1 VRHAA
6 HLAGKWGLLGAPLG
20 RNVLRMATQSLYR
33 KYRPQRFRD
42 LVGQEHVTR
51 ALQNAV
57 REGTFGQGYLFSGPR
72 GTGKTTTARILAKA
86 LNCTGPDGGGLP
98 ADGEPCGVCPSCV
111 EITGGSSMDVI
122 EIDAASTRSIDDM
135 RDLLRRVA
143 LVGGAGRHKVYIV
156 DEVHQLT
163 RDASSALLKT
173 LEEPPPH
180 VVFVLATTD
189 PHKVLDT
196 IRSRTQ
202 HYEFSLLPIEQ
213 LTALLADIL
222 RQEGVEADEE
232 SLRLVA
238 RRGAGSARDAESL
251 LDQALAYGGGRID
264 AAAVRALFEATP
276 FDRRAAVLDAIAA
289 EDAAGALVGVGDVLA
304 TGVDARQLADDLLR
318 QLRDVF
324 VVSASRGAAH
334 VDASEEELAR
344 LRALGEAMGAGAVQ
358 RSLEVLGQAVS
369 DMARAPDSRLLVEV
383 AVVRLARRELGTP
396 VEVLADRVERLERA
410 LAALQGGAP
419 LPPAAVP
426 PPAAPAGGDA
436 GDRGP
441 SAVARPTLP
450 PRPVEAPVEATADP
464 PEAVAIAPAA
474 DAPAE
479 DVPAGPPPGEG
490 AAAGVADVRRTL
502 GAFKR
507 SPDGSVRAAPA
518 RAAEPTA
525 PPAPVARDPAPAP
538 VATDEPPVAAEPPPV
553 PAAPVPAAPASAPSA
568 PAAGAVRSP
577 VLDEVVLRWPDVL
590 DELAGRVKPAAR
602 EAQPAEFDGG
612 VLTLVLPTIHARH
625 LPMVEAAEEHL
636 TSLLAE
642 RVPQVTAIRVLVDDR
657 LAIDHAPLAAAPVA
671 DPAPPAPPAPEPS
684 PEPAVAAAAPVVAPP
699 VESAPEP
706 SPEPSPEPEV
716 EVTADVEASV
726 EPAPAPTA
734 TSLRTTMPKRGAS
747 VDRAEPTV
755 EAVTE
760 TEAVPDDDETT
771 IDLAELVDAPRDSA
785 EVDSASQL
793 IRLFDAEIIEEI
805 ERDRP

>member
-1 VRHAA
+1 
-6 HLAGKWGLLGAPLG
+6 
-20 RNVLRMATQSLYR
+20 MATQSLYR
-33 KYRPQRFRD
+33 KYRPQRFDD
-42 LVGQEHVTR
+42 LYGQEHVTR
-51 ALQNAV
+51 ALRNAV
-57 REGTFGQGYLFSGPR
+57 REGTVGQGYLFSGPR

-98 ADGEPCGVCPSCV
+98 DDGEPCGVCPSCV
-111 EITGGSSMDVI
+111 EIAGGSSMDVI

-202 HYEFSLLPIEQ
+202 HFEFSLLPMDE
-213 LTALLADIL
+213 LTALLAHIL
-222 RQEGVEADEE
+222 EREGIEADEE
-232 SLRLVA
+232 SVRLVA
-238 RRGAGSARDAESL
+238 RRGAGSGRDAISL

-264 AAAVRALFEATP
+264 ADAVRALFEATP
-276 FDRRAAVLDAIAA
+276 FDRRAAVLDAIAG

-324 VVSASRGAAH
+324 VLSASRGAAH
-334 VDASEEELAR
+334 VDGSEEELAR

-419 LPPAAVP
+419 LPPATPLA
-426 PPAAPAGGDA
+426 PAAPAA
-436 GDRGP
+436 
-441 SAVARPTLP
+441 
-450 PRPVEAPVEATADP
+450 APA
-464 PEAVAIAPAA
+464 AVAIATEPE
-474 DAPAE
+474 PPSE
-479 DVPAGPPPGEG
+479 PPPTAATASTG
-490 AAAGVADVRRTL
+490 AAEVRRAL

-507 SPDGSVRAAPA
+507 GPDGSVRAATP
-518 RAAEPTA
+518 RAAE
-525 PPAPVARDPAPAP
+525 PAP
-538 VATDEPPVAAEPPPV
+538 VATAPEPSPEPAPSPAVPAADAPAVDGPPA
-553 PAAPVPAAPASAPSA
+553 PAAPVPASAPV
-568 PAAGAVRSP
+568 PGAARSP

-636 TSLLAE
+636 TELLAQ
-642 RVPQVTAIRVLVDDR
+642 RVPQVTGIRVLVDDR
-657 LAIDHAPLAAAPVA
+657 LAIDHAPLATAAPVSPVA
-671 DPAPPAPPAPEPS
+671 PIAAPAVEPEPAPTPEPEPTPEPTAPPDSTPEPEAAPEPELEPAAVE
-684 PEPAVAAAAPVVAPP
+684 PEPAA
-699 VESAPEP
+699 
-706 SPEPSPEPEV
+706 
-716 EVTADVEASV
+716 
-726 EPAPAPTA
+726 APAPFRTA
-734 TSLRTTMPKRGAS
+734 MPKRGATS
-747 VDRAEPTV
+747 ERAEP
-755 EAVTE
+755 AVTAGPAA
-760 TEAVPDDDETT
+760 EAVPDDDETT